1 MKISNVG
8 EFGAID
14 HLTRLILER
23 RQRTPAPPGSALLVD
38 TGDDAAAW
46 QSPAGSYLFTTDT
59 MVEGVHF
66 TEATLSW
73 EDVGWKVMAVNASD
87 LAAMGGHPLYALV
100 TLGLPAEFPL
110 SALDLLYEGALSM
123 AEEAHF
129 AIIGGDMVKSPT
141 TFVTV
146 ALVGT
151 IRGAPMTR
159 RAASPGHLV
168 AVTGPLGSS
177 AGGLALLQGKG
188 EVDVEPSPNEPVRPT
203 DVDAD
208 AKVLLQSHRRPQ
220 PHLTQGRILAEEGVS
235 CAMDVSDGLIADL
248 SKLCRSSGV
257 AAQISAHRL
266 PMIPALPHCFP
277 ETCRQKALSGGED
290 YILLFTA
297 PPDTMNQV
305 LDRIP
310 EAAVIGCITGGE
322 PGQVTVL
329 DQDGKDVTPSQ
340 SGWDHYR

>member
-14 HLTRLILER
+14 RLTRLILER
-23 RQRTPAPPGSALLVD
+23 RQRAPAPPGSALLVD

-46 QSPAGSYLFTTDT
+46 RSTAGSYLFTTDT

-66 TEATLSW
+66 TQSTLSW

-110 SALDLLYEGALSM
+110 SALDMLYEGALNM

-129 AIIGGDMVKSPT
+129 AIVGGDMVKSPT
-141 TFVTV
+141 VFVTV

-159 RAASPGHLV
+159 ESASPGHLV

-177 AGGLALLQGKG
+177 AGGLALLQGTTDA
-188 EVDVEPSPNEPVRPT
+188 EVDAE
-203 DVDAD
+203 
-208 AKVLLQSHRRPQ
+208 VLLQAHRRPQ
-220 PHLTQGRILAEEGVS
+220 PHLAEGRILAEEGVS
-235 CAMDVSDGLIADL
+235 CAMDVSDGLMADL
-248 SKLCRSSGV
+248 AKLCYASGV
-257 AAQISAHRL
+257 AAQVSAHRL
-266 PMIPALPHCFP
+266 PITPALSHHFP
-277 ETCRQKALSGGED
+277 KTHRQKALSGGED
-290 YILLFTA
+290 YVLLFTA
-297 PPDTMNQV
+297 PPDTMDRV
-305 LDRIP
+305 IDRIP
-310 EAAVIGCITGGE
+310 DAAVIGQVTDGD

-329 DQDGKDVTPSQ
+329 DENGKNVTPTQ

>member
-1 MKISNVG
+1 MKPCTMKISNVG

-14 HLTRLILER
+14 RLTRLILER

-46 QSPAGSYLFTTDT
+46 RSAAGSYLFTTDT

-66 TEATLSW
+66 TQSTLSW

-110 SALDLLYEGALSM
+110 SALDMLYEGALSM

-129 AIIGGDMVKSPT
+129 AIVGGDMVKSPT
-141 TFVTV
+141 AFVTV
-146 ALVGT
+146 ALVGG
-151 IRGAPMTR
+151 IERAPMTR
-159 RAASPGHLV
+159 TTAVPGHLV

-177 AGGLALLQGKG
+177 AGGLALLHRRS
-188 EVDVEPSPNEPVRPT
+188 EA
-203 DVDAD
+203 DVDAE
-208 AKVLLQSHRRPQ
+208 ALLQSHRRPQ
-220 PHLTQGRILAEEGVS
+220 PHLAQGQILAEEGVS
-235 CAMDVSDGLIADL
+235 CAMDVSDGLMADL
-248 SKLCRSSGV
+248 AKLCYASGV
-257 AAQISAHRL
+257 AAQVSAHRL
-266 PMIPALPHCFP
+266 PITPALSHHFP
-277 ETCRQKALSGGED
+277 KTHRQKALSGGED
-290 YILLFTA
+290 YVLLFTA
-297 PPDTMNQV
+297 PPDTMDRV
-305 LDRIP
+305 IDRIP
-310 EAAVIGCITGGE
+310 EVAVIGRVTTGE

-329 DQDGKDVTPSQ
+329 DENGKNVTPTQ

>member
-14 HLTRLILER
+14 RLTRLILER

-46 QSPAGSYLFTTDT
+46 RSTAGSYLFTTDT

-66 TEATLSW
+66 TQTTLSW

-87 LAAMGGHPLYALV
+87 LAAMGGQPLYALV

-110 SALDLLYEGALSM
+110 SALDMLYEGALSM

-141 TFVTV
+141 AFITV

-151 IRGAPMTR
+151 IQGAPMTR
-159 RAASPGHLV
+159 ESASPGHLV

-177 AGGLALLQGKG
+177 AGGLALLQGTT
-188 EVDVEPSPNEPVRPT
+188 DA

-208 AKVLLQSHRRPQ
+208 VLLQAHRRPQ
-220 PHLTQGRILAEEGVS
+220 PHLAQGRILADEGVS
-235 CAMDVSDGLIADL
+235 CAMDVSDGLTADL

-257 AAQISAHRL
+257 AAQVSTHRL
-266 PMIPALPHCFP
+266 PMIPALPHYFP
-277 ETCRQKALSGGED
+277 ETHRQKALSGGED
-290 YILLFTA
+290 YVLLFTA
-297 PPDTMNQV
+297 PPDTIDRV
-305 LDRIP
+305 IDRIP
-310 EAAVIGCITGGE
+310 DAAVIGRITDGE
-322 PGQVTVL
+322 PGQVTIL
-329 DQDGKDVTPSQ
+329 DENGKDVTPSQ